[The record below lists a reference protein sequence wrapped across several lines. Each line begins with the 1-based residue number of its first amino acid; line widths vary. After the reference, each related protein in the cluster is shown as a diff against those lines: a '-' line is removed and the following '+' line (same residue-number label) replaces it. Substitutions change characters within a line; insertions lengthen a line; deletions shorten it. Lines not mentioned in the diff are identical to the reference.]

1 MKKTLEQTS
10 KDKLKK
16 LKEDIN
22 NLSNKEKYHLA
33 NMMTFKE
40 EEEPFCSDIWDA
52 IEYSSIEE
60 DFSIDNS
67 VFELNIALD
76 LGVVKV
82 GFFPDEDLSIDDY
95 QIL

>member
-40 EEEPFCSDIWDA
+40 EEPFCSDIWDA

-60 DFSIDNS
+60 NFSIDS
-67 VFELNIALD
+67 SIFELNIALD

-82 GFFPDEDLSIDDY
+82 GFFPDEDLNIDDY

>member
-1 MKKTLEQTS
+1 MKKFLEQTT

-16 LKEDIN
+16 LKEDID
-22 NLSNKEKYHLA
+22 NLSNQEKYHLA

-40 EEEPFCSDIWDA
+40 EEPFCLDIWDA
-52 IEYSSIEE
+52 VEYSNIEE

-82 GFFPDEDLSIDDY
+82 GFFPDENLNMDDY

>member
-82 GFFPDEDLSIDDY
+82 GFFPDEDLNIDDY

>member
-1 MKKTLEQTS
+1 MIKKIDQTT

-16 LKEDIN
+16 LKEEIN
-22 NLSNKEKYHLA
+22 NLSNEEKYHLA

-40 EEEPFCSDIWDA
+40 EELFCLDIWDA

-67 VFELNIALD
+67 IFELNIALD
-76 LGVVKV
+76 LGIVEVS
-82 GFFPDEDLSIDDY
+82 FSPDENLNIDDY

>member
-16 LKEDIN
+16 LKEEIN
-22 NLSNKEKYHLA
+22 NLSNEEKYHLA

-40 EEEPFCSDIWDA
+40 EEPFCLDIWDA

-67 VFELNIALD
+67 IFELNIALD
-76 LGVVKV
+76 LGIVEVS
-82 GFFPDEDLSIDDY
+82 FSPDENLNIDDY

>member
-1 MKKTLEQTS
+1 MKALKQTS

-16 LKEDIN
+16 LKEEIN
-22 NLSNKEKYHLA
+22 NLSNEEKYHLA

-40 EEEPFCSDIWDA
+40 EEPFCLDIWDA

-60 DFSIDNS
+60 DLCIDNS
-67 VFELNIALD
+67 IFELNIALD

-82 GFFPDEDLSIDDY
+82 GFFPDENLNIDDY

>member
-1 MKKTLEQTS
+1 MIKKIDQTT

-16 LKEDIN
+16 LKEEIN
-22 NLSNKEKYHLA
+22 NLSNEEKYHLA

-40 EEEPFCSDIWDA
+40 EEPFCLDIWDA

-67 VFELNIALD
+67 IFELNIALD
-76 LGVVKV
+76 LGIVEVS
-82 GFFPDEDLSIDDY
+82 FSPDENLNIDDY